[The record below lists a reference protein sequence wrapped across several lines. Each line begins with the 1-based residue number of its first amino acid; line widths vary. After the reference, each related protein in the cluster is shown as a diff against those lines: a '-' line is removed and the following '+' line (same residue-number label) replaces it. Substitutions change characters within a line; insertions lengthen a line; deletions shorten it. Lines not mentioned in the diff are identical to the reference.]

1 MTPRLTYAAK
11 APAAWGDAIPDWV
24 ETLAAKLDQLGVAEV
39 VRATGYKQSALS
51 AVISNTYKARTTT
64 IEQAV
69 RGAYMGLI
77 VDCPTQGQIG
87 REACLR
93 TQGIK
98 RRPVNSFEADQQV
111 ACRQC
116 PNFIIVGGN
125 SDAQR

>member
-1 MTPRLTYAAK
+1 MTPRQSYAEK
-11 APAAWGDAIPDWV
+11 ARAARGAGMPDWV

-39 VRATGYKQSALS
+39 VRAVGYKQSALS

-77 VDCPTQGQIG
+77 VECPVQGAIG

-93 TQGIK
+93 TQAMK
-98 RRPVNSFEADQQV
+98 RRPINSFEADQQA
-111 ACRQC
+111 ACRAC
-116 PNFIIVGGN
+116 PNFNVQGGGN
-125 SDAQR
+125 DAQR